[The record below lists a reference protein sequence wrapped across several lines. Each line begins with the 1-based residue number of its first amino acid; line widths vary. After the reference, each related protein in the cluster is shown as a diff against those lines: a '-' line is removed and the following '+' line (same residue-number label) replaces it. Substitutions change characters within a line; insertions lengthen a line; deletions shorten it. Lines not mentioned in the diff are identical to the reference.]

1 MPLKSLPVN
10 DGREGGTMKTKVL
23 VVDDERVIVEIVEEE
38 LAAHGYEVYTAFT
51 GAEGLRKCKSLRPDV
66 VILDIMMPDI
76 DGSSVAAE
84 MKDDPNTAHIP
95 VIFLT
100 GAVKSSEV
108 PDSHL
113 VGGQFFLA
121 KPFKTEDLLKILRM
135 VLFGY

>member
-1 MPLKSLPVN
+1 
-10 DGREGGTMKTKVL
+10 MKTKIL
-23 VVDDERVIVEIVEEE
+23 VVDDERAIVEIVEEA

-66 VILDIMMPDI
+66 AILDIMMPDI

-84 MKDDPNTAHIP
+84 MKDDPNTADIP

-100 GAVKSSEV
+100 GAVKPSEV

-113 VGGQFFLA
+113 VGGQVFLA

>member
-1 MPLKSLPVN
+1 MSVN
-10 DGREGGTMKTKVL
+10 DRREGGTMKTKIL
-23 VVDDERVIVEIVEEE
+23 VVDDERAIVEIVEEA

-51 GAEGLRKCKSLRPDV
+51 GVEGLRKCKSLRPDV

-84 MKDDPNTAHIP
+84 MKDDPNTADIP

-100 GAVKSSEV
+100 GAVKPSEV

-113 VGGQFFLA
+113 VGGQVFLA

>member
-1 MPLKSLPVN
+1 
-10 DGREGGTMKTKVL
+10 MKTKVL

-38 LAAHGYEVYTAFT
+38 LTAHGYEVYTAFT
-51 GAEGLRKCKSLRPDV
+51 GAEGLSKCKSLRPDV

-113 VGGQFFLA
+113 VGGQLFLA

>member
-1 MPLKSLPVN
+1 MN

-23 VVDDERVIVEIVEEE
+23 VVDDERIIVEIVEEE

-51 GAEGLRKCKSLRPDV
+51 GEEGLRKCKSLRPDV

-121 KPFKTEDLLKILRM
+121 KPFKAEDLLKILRM